1 MIIVLLGPPGSGKGT
16 QAELICKKFGFFHFS
31 TGNIL
36 RNEVKKK
43 TKIGKEIELIIN
55 AGKLISDKTIIKI
68 VDNQISKQ
76 LKLYKGF
83 LFDGFPR
90 NLSQAKAFDILLGKN
105 NQSITSVIQLSV
117 NEEEISKRIQ
127 KRKLEEKREDDN
139 ENVLK
144 SRLDVY
150 FDETKPLLD
159 FYQKKNKL
167 NKINGTQTI
176 NDVNDQINS
185 HILNLKNAWIYAIKC
200 LFLLTILDSLVYSV

>member
-55 AGKLISDKTIIKI
+55 AGKLISDKTFIKI
-68 VDNQISKQ
+68 VDNKISKQ

-90 NLSQAKAFDILLGKN
+90 NLSQAKAFDILLGKS

-117 NEEEISKRIQ
+117 HEEEISKRIQ

-185 HILNLKNAWIYAIKC
+185 HILNLKNA
-200 LFLLTILDSLVYSV
+200 

>member
-117 NEEEISKRIQ
+117 HEEEVSKRIQ

-185 HILNLKNAWIYAIKC
+185 HILNLKNA
-200 LFLLTILDSLVYSV
+200 

>member
-55 AGKLISDKTIIKI
+55 AGKLICDKTIIKI

-167 NKINGTQTI
+167 NKMNGTQTI

-200 LFLLTILDSLVYSV
+200 LFLLTILDSLV

>member
-1 MIIVLLGPPGSGKGT
+1 MGWRS
-16 QAELICKKFGFFHFS
+16 
-31 TGNIL
+31 
-36 RNEVKKK
+36 
-43 TKIGKEIELIIN
+43 
-55 AGKLISDKTIIKI
+55 
-68 VDNQISKQ
+68 VDN
-76 LKLYKGF
+76 
-83 LFDGFPR
+83 
-90 NLSQAKAFDILLGKN
+90 
-105 NQSITSVIQLSV
+105 
-117 NEEEISKRIQ
+117 SKRIQ

-185 HILNLKNAWIYAIKC
+185 HILNLKNA
-200 LFLLTILDSLVYSV
+200 

>member
-105 NQSITSVIQLSV
+105 IQPITSVIQLSV
-117 NEEEISKRIQ
+117 HEEEISKRIQ

-185 HILNLKNAWIYAIKC
+185 HILNLKNA
-200 LFLLTILDSLVYSV
+200 

>member
-105 NQSITSVIQLSV
+105 NQSITGVIQLSV
-117 NEEEISKRIQ
+117 HEEEISKRIQ

-185 HILNLKNAWIYAIKC
+185 HILNLKNA
-200 LFLLTILDSLVYSV
+200 

>member
-16 QAELICKKFGFFHFS
+16 QAELIYKKFNFFHFS

-36 RNEVKKK
+36 RNEVKEK
-43 TKIGKEIELIIN
+43 TKIGQEIESIIN

-117 NEEEISKRIQ
+117 HEEEISKRIQ

>member
-43 TKIGKEIELIIN
+43 TKSGKEIELIIN
-55 AGKLISDKTIIKI
+55 AGKLISDKIIIKI
-68 VDNQISKQ
+68 VDNKISKQ

-117 NEEEISKRIQ
+117 HEEEISKRIQ

-167 NKINGTQTI
+167 NKINGTQII

-185 HILNLKNAWIYAIKC
+185 HILNLKNA
-200 LFLLTILDSLVYSV
+200 

>member
-117 NEEEISKRIQ
+117 HEEEISKRIQ

-185 HILNLKNAWIYAIKC
+185 HILNLKN
-200 LFLLTILDSLVYSV
+200 T

>member
-117 NEEEISKRIQ
+117 HEEEISKRIQ

>member
-117 NEEEISKRIQ
+117 HEEEISKRIQ

-176 NDVNDQINS
+176 NDVNDQINL

-200 LFLLTILDSLVYSV
+200 LFLLTIVDSLV

>member
-117 NEEEISKRIQ
+117 HEEEISKRIQ

-185 HILNLKNAWIYAIKC
+185 HILNLKNA
-200 LFLLTILDSLVYSV
+200 

>member
-185 HILNLKNAWIYAIKC
+185 HILNLKNA
-200 LFLLTILDSLVYSV
+200 

>member
-55 AGKLISDKTIIKI
+55 AGKLISDKIIIKI
-68 VDNQISKQ
+68 VDNKISKQ

-105 NQSITSVIQLSV
+105 NQSITSVIELSV
-117 NEEEISKRIQ
+117 HEEEISKRIQ

-185 HILNLKNAWIYAIKC
+185 HILNLKNA
-200 LFLLTILDSLVYSV
+200 

>member
-55 AGKLISDKTIIKI
+55 AGKLISDKIIIKI

-185 HILNLKNAWIYAIKC
+185 HILNLKNA
-200 LFLLTILDSLVYSV
+200 

>member
-36 RNEVKKK
+36 RNKVKKK

-117 NEEEISKRIQ
+117 YEEEISKRIQ

-185 HILNLKNAWIYAIKC
+185 HILNLKNA
-200 LFLLTILDSLVYSV
+200 

>member
-16 QAELICKKFGFFHFS
+16 QAELICKKFCFFHFS

-117 NEEEISKRIQ
+117 HEEEISKRIQ

-185 HILNLKNAWIYAIKC
+185 HILNLKNA
-200 LFLLTILDSLVYSV
+200 

>member
-1 MIIVLLGPPGSGKGT
+1 MIIILLGPPGSGKGT
-16 QAELICKKFGFFHFS
+16 QAELVCKKFGFFHFS

-117 NEEEISKRIQ
+117 HEEEISKRIQ

-176 NDVNDQINS
+176 NNVNDQINS
-185 HILNLKNAWIYAIKC
+185 HILNLKNA
-200 LFLLTILDSLVYSV
+200 

>member
-117 NEEEISKRIQ
+117 HEEEVSKRIQ

-185 HILNLKNAWIYAIKC
+185 HILNLKN
-200 LFLLTILDSLVYSV
+200 T

>member
-16 QAELICKKFGFFHFS
+16 QAELICKKFSFFHFS

-117 NEEEISKRIQ
+117 HEEEISKRIQ

-185 HILNLKNAWIYAIKC
+185 HILNLKNA
-200 LFLLTILDSLVYSV
+200 

>member
-105 NQSITSVIQLSV
+105 NQSIISVIQLSV
-117 NEEEISKRIQ
+117 HEEEISKRIQ

-167 NKINGTQTI
+167 NKINGTQII

-200 LFLLTILDSLVYSV
+200 LFLLTILDSLV